1 MDAVWHTCCF
11 YRVSA
16 NTNAM
21 RPMEGKNEIAFGG
34 FCEGG
39 HCYHRDFL
47 IDDTGCGEERLSKRY
62 AGRPDVTKAAVII
75 KDPEQQ
81 YEGLRTSIGLLLENI
96 EVQMFV
102 PHHEIVDMDDAYRD
116 NMEFVDEMKGER
128 YSNNS
133 ANVENYGFRHATLAE
148 VARKICTAD
157 VIIPF

>member
-1 MDAVWHTCCF
+1 M
-11 YRVSA
+11 
-16 NTNAM
+16 
-21 RPMEGKNEIAFGG
+21 
-34 FCEGG
+34 
-39 HCYHRDFL
+39 
-47 IDDTGCGEERLSKRY
+47 
-62 AGRPDVTKAAVII
+62 TKAAVII

-102 PHHEIVDMDDAYRD
+102 LHHEIVDMDDAYRD